1 MHRGR
6 GGSRVV
12 ALAAMGLGALL
23 CLAPGAVADDGLRV
37 GSDSR
42 FSVDEPARLVAGHM
56 ELKVANVK
64 PDPPGGYY
72 FYNTLTFVVPA
83 AIGEVRATANGS
95 GVRVT
100 RGPGPD
106 SRTQTLTVALPYDLR
121 FGQSITIM
129 IDFTMSAGVARSET
143 STRVGP
149 GYASFEVFGVGDP
162 GSTRVTIERP
172 IGSKLD
178 ASDPSF
184 REVSNESAV
193 SSGTNNSPGGIAA
206 MISIREPSAFRSE
219 TVNVGPAVFH
229 VEPWPDDPDWGS
241 RVKEGL
247 ITGVP
252 ALAELVGSPW
262 PTSGT
267 TLREDAVVNVMGFD
281 GWYDSNA
288 RELVLGEQAEP
299 HVIYHELAHAWMNG
313 ATFENRWV
321 YEGLAEWLATQTVI
335 ATGAT
340 ALEQETV
347 SPDGEGAIRLT
358 DWQSPEGG
366 RSLPGD
372 SFAYPAARLAMAG
385 VLDDMSTG
393 EVAALLTAA
402 LKGERPFPAALPSG
416 NGSSEATAKV
426 PLTDRAFLDL
436 LEVDAPHPKA
446 VEAYRTWVLEP
457 ADVDKLAARTDAY
470 AVFREIEALDGD
482 WHPHAMSVAMADW
495 DFAAAADAAPSD
507 RATAALAGQALAAA
521 KRAAVTLPPAMR
533 TAYEQG
539 ELDVAKLTT
548 ARAALTDL
556 VAARASTQN
565 PIAEIT
571 APLLGVSGQR
581 EQAVAALETG
591 DFATAAKA
599 AATAKQRAG
608 LATVAGLGVIGLL
621 ALSLLLAVAALLRAR
636 TRRASARRA
645 RARQLAT
652 VSDDQSFSA
661 QVSQEG

>member
-1 MHRGR
+1 
-6 GGSRVV
+6 
-12 ALAAMGLGALL
+12 
-23 CLAPGAVADDGLRV
+23 
-37 GSDSR
+37 
-42 FSVDEPARLVAGHM
+42 
-56 ELKVANVK
+56 
-64 PDPPGGYY
+64 
-72 FYNTLTFVVPA
+72 
-83 AIGEVRATANGS
+83 
-95 GVRVT
+95 
-100 RGPGPD
+100 
-106 SRTQTLTVALPYDLR
+106 
-121 FGQSITIM
+121 
-129 IDFTMSAGVARSET
+129 
-143 STRVGP
+143 
-149 GYASFEVFGVGDP
+149 
-162 GSTRVTIERP
+162 
-172 IGSKLD
+172 
-178 ASDPSF
+178 
-184 REVSNESAV
+184 
-193 SSGTNNSPGGIAA
+193 
-206 MISIREPSAFRSE
+206 
-219 TVNVGPAVFH
+219 
-229 VEPWPDDPDWGS
+229 
-241 RVKEGL
+241 VKEGL

-571 APLLGVSGQR
+571 APLLGERSARTGRGALRPETSLQR
-581 EQAVAALETG
+581 QRLPPRRSNEL
-591 DFATAAKA
+591 ATAVRVSVIAVSP
-599 AATAKQRAG
+599 
-608 LATVAGLGVIGLL
+608 LA
-621 ALSLLLAVAALLRAR
+621 LLAVAAPPGLALVGPALVGAR
-636 TRRASARRA
+636 SPARHRERRSVLQCAGQPAVNAR
-645 RARQLAT
+645 
-652 VSDDQSFSA
+652 S
-661 QVSQEG
+661 